1 MIMTVVHVGLK
12 LIVSVITSVAIGIKC
27 ERVVKSDQK
36 TFQLFN
42 PCSQKAFEWDFYVSL
57 FCERN
62 AVLSRKVIC

>member
-42 PCSQKAFEWDFYVSL
+42 PCSQKGV
-57 FCERN
+57 
-62 AVLSRKVIC
+62 